1 MTISWYWLV
10 YDISIDRERRQVE
23 RCVSRY
29 GQRLQKSVFVCV
41 LNRERERRLLAELEG
56 LGCTSGSVVLAEL
69 AKPPRLTGVGS
80 EVSLL
85 EEDWAFL
92 SVPLPPSLEVAETA
106 PG

>member
-10 YDISIDRERRQVE
+10 YDISNNRERRQVE
-23 RCVSRY
+23 RCASRY

-69 AKPPRLTGVGS
+69 AKPSRLAGVGID
-80 EVSLL
+80 VCLL
-85 EEDWAFL
+85 EEDWAFFSL
-92 SVPLPPSLEVAETA
+92 PLPPSQDVAETT